1 MSLGEERTQ
10 RWGRDEDHVKMGS
23 EMERLEPQKL
33 EEGKNLPQ
41 SLQREICS
49 DFGARKNKVSH
60 GFHCFPIYL
69 P

>member
-41 SLQREICS
+41 SLQREWVC
-49 DFGARKNKVSH
+49 
-60 GFHCFPIYL
+60 
-69 P
+69 